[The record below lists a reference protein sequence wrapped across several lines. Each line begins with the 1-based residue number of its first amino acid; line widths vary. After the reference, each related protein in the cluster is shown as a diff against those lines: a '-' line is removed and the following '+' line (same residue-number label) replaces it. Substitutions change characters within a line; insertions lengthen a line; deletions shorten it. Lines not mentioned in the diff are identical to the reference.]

1 MSLFDLEVYVR
12 LTQLVVRNF
21 RGLESIEVAFDNR
34 VNIIVGP
41 NAVGKTTVLEA
52 IRLAKALLAPR
63 SQNEAGQTLQSLR
76 VAVPHYPQR
85 IFPQA
90 VARDA
95 GKSVEIRCR
104 YEFGETELGRL
115 DGGVP
120 QIATG
125 LVLAGLGR
133 AFGNSAENIPFLSSP
148 QGAKMLSDAESQ
160 LRQALADFRSK
171 KRACNLDVAIEPSG
185 RFGGGD
191 PISSAMF
198 SFLDVTLPPS
208 VTIFSYFPAD
218 RALPLGEPPVQLGIA
233 DAAQQI
239 ESYVS
244 QPQLKYM
251 RLKNAIFNAVIAGTA
266 ERDSLWKDFQDI
278 FDSVLKGR
286 KFESV
291 GVNEYGLL
299 SIKVQDTETGR
310 FFDLDGMSSGEKGL
324 VLTFLLVGRSIANG
338 GLVLLDEPE
347 LHLNPAVCRNL
358 VHFLVDKYII
368 PRDIQAVVC
377 SHSPE
382 ILAGAFDR
390 EECSLFHLASEN
402 MLTKV
407 RRKDEDQI
415 SQALRRL
422 GTSESEGLLYKGT
435 IFVEGE
441 EDIELIE
448 AGFGDLL
455 RRFRL
460 KDLGGRREIE
470 KQIALLQQAERD
482 DNTLPPCYFV
492 FDRDGMPSGLKDSAK
507 VRVLQ
512 WQRRCLENYLIDV
525 DTLTDLLQD
534 PEVLPAALS
543 SLGEVNKL
551 LRDLAFSQLDDAI
564 AHAVYIQYAFE
575 DPGIRAPEIQGKKIE
590 EIAEI
595 LFARLNRISQQTS
608 AVAADW
614 KESFESEC
622 QKRKK
627 DILSVW
633 EVKWIELC
641 DGKRLFRDLS
651 RKLRFRTSSRR
662 LKKRVIQEMARNQA
676 ETWRSMESL
685 LKALVQQ

>member
-1 MSLFDLEVYVR
+1 VR

-34 VNIIVGP
+34 VNVIVGP

-63 SQNEAGQTLQSLR
+63 TQNEPGQTLQSLR
-76 VAVPHYPQR
+76 IAVPHYPQR
-85 IFPQA
+85 IFPGA

-95 GKSVEIRCR
+95 GKSIEIRCR
-104 YEFGETELGRL
+104 YEFGERELGRL
-115 DGGVP
+115 DGGVS

-148 QGAKMLSDAESQ
+148 QGAQMLSDAESQ

-171 KRACNLDVAIEPSG
+171 KRTCNLDVAIEPSG

-208 VTIFSYFPAD
+208 STIFSYFPAD
-218 RALPLGEPPVQLGIA
+218 RALPFGEPPVQLGIA
-233 DAAQQI
+233 DASQQI

-244 QPQLKYM
+244 QPQLKYQ
-251 RLKNAIFNAVIAGTA
+251 RLKNTIFSAVIAGSA

-278 FDSVLKGR
+278 FDGVLKGR
-286 KFESV
+286 RFESV

-338 GLVLLDEPE
+338 GLILLDEPE

-358 VHFLVDKYII
+358 VHFLVDKYIV
-368 PRDIQAVVC
+368 PRDLQAVVC

-390 EECSLFHLASEN
+390 AEECSLFHLASEN

-435 IFVEGE
+435 VFVEGE

-460 KDLGGRREIE
+460 KDLGGRREVE

-482 DNTLPPCYFV
+482 DSTMAPCYFV
-492 FDRDGMPSGLKDSAK
+492 FDRDGMPSDLKDSAK

-534 PEVLPAALS
+534 SEVLPVPLS

-551 LRDLAFSQLDDAI
+551 LQEIAFSQLDDVI
-564 AHAVYIQYAFE
+564 AKAVYTEYTFE
-575 DPGIRAPEIQGKKIE
+575 DPGIRVPEIQGKDIE
-590 EIAEI
+590 EIAGI
-595 LFARLNRISQQTS
+595 LFSRLKRIGQQTS
-608 AVAADW
+608 GLAADW

-622 QKRKK
+622 HRRKK
-627 DILSVW
+627 EILAVW
-633 EVKWIELC
+633 EVKWHEQC
-641 DGKRLFRDLS
+641 DGKRLFRDLH
-651 RKLRFRTSSRR
+651 RKLRFRISSRR
-662 LKKRVIQEMARNQA
+662 LKKRVIQEMARNQTEA
-676 ETWRSMESL
+676 WRSMESL
-685 LKALVQQ
+685 LKALVQ